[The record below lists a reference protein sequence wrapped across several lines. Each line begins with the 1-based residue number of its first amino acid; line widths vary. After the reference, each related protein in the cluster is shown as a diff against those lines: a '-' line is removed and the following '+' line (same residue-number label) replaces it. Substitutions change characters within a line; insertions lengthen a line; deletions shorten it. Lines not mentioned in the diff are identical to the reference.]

1 MARLRSRAPA
11 LMVLSMMATVL
22 PASAVASGTP
32 DVSTRSARLAP
43 HIAPGLVAL
52 GRLADT
58 QPLRLDVVLAP
69 SHPRELQ
76 ALLAAQR
83 DPSSSQYGR
92 YLAPGQF
99 VQMFGPDAH
108 QVDAVTTWLHRQ
120 GLVDTKVNG
129 FAVEVRASS
138 GATAHALGI
147 TMERFRTP
155 DDGETF
161 SAREA
166 PLVPGSLSPGISAIL
181 GLSDSVAAV
190 PKLDRTPRAAPHP
203 SARAIP
209 HADGLT
215 PCTAATNAA
224 GGNFWTPDQVGALYG
239 VGPLLT
245 AGQTGSGKKI
255 ALVELAAHTAADTSG
270 YLTCFGLH
278 NTVTTVKIDGGAPT
292 NSPNG
297 TLEANIDIEE
307 AATQSTHAAIVSYEG
322 PNSGLGEFDVYQH
335 IADDD
340 TAQAVSTSWGLC
352 EPDTNASFM
361 NAISTELAQSAAQG
375 QTVVAASGDSGS
387 EDCFAGG
394 AGPQTLA
401 VDSPANDPN
410 ITGVGGTFLFG
421 AGDEPVWNN
430 CQGEPDFATCDSDS
444 SGNEGAGGGGL
455 SAFFARPAWQ
465 PAVAQGTCSL
475 ASCRQVPDVSA
486 NAGVGEVFKSANV
499 WIPVGGTSIA
509 APKIA
514 AMVADV
520 DTACTAS
527 VGDLAPKL
535 TTLAAGNGYG
545 TALNDVTNGD
555 NDLTLNQ
562 GGDFTAVVGTDL
574 ATGVGTP
581 IASGWS
587 CPQITSLSTTQAA
600 AGTDVT
606 ITGFGLANATIT
618 FGNTTAAIT
627 AGPTAT
633 SVTVTIP
640 AGAGTVAVHGTNA
653 IGSGTHAVNFSYP
666 GVVTT
671 TTTTT
676 VPKPPPPPPP
686 PKPVN
691 TRAYLTVASDGGIFT
706 FGGAAFHGST
716 GATRLNQPIVGMTT
730 DATTGGYWFV
740 ARDGGIFGFDAPFFG
755 SAGGTPLAAPVVG
768 MAGTA
773 DGKGYWLITA
783 NGTVL
788 AYGDAH
794 NYGSV
799 TRASAPIVGMASTP
813 DGNGYWLAGSDG
825 GIYPF
830 GDAGNFG
837 GMSGVKLT
845 RPIVGIAVDAA
856 TGGYWMVATDGGI
869 FGFNA
874 PFFGSTG
881 AIRLNQPIVGISAT
895 ANGKGYWMVARDGG
909 IFTFGGAQFTG
920 SMGGTTLNQP
930 MVGMA
935 AAR

>member
-1 MARLRSRAPA
+1 MTRFRPKATA
-11 LMVLSMMATVL
+11 LMVLSMMATIL
-22 PASAVASGTP
+22 PAQAVASGAP
-32 DVSTRSARLAP
+32 DISTRPARLEP
-43 HIAPGLVAL
+43 HIARGLVAL
-52 GRLADT
+52 GRLPDT

-76 ALLAAQR
+76 TLLAAQR

-99 VQMFGPDAH
+99 VRMFGPDAH
-108 QVDAVTTWLHRQ
+108 QVDAVTTWLHSR
-120 GLVDTKVNG
+120 GLIDTTVNG
-129 FAVEVRASS
+129 FAIEVRASS
-138 GATAHALGI
+138 GAAAHALGI
-147 TMERFRTP
+147 TMERYRTP
-155 DDGETF
+155 DNGETF
-161 SAREA
+161 SALEA
-166 PLVPGSLSPGISAIL
+166 PLVPVTLSAGISAIL
-181 GLSDSVAAV
+181 GLTDSVAAV
-190 PKLDRTPRAAPHP
+190 PKLDRTPQAVTHPAA
-203 SARAIP
+203 SVIP

-215 PCTAATNAA
+215 PCTAAKNAA
-224 GGNFWTPDQVGALYG
+224 GASFWTADQVGALYG

-245 AGQTGSGKKI
+245 AGQTGTGKKI
-255 ALVELAAHTAADTSG
+255 ALVELAPHTATDTSS

-278 NTVTTVKIDGGAPT
+278 NTVTTINVDGGAP
-292 NSPNG
+292 SDPNG
-297 TLEANIDIEE
+297 TVEANIDIEE
-307 AATQSTHAAIVSYEG
+307 AATQATHATIVSYEG
-322 PNSGLGEFDVYQH
+322 PNTGSGVFDVYKK

-340 TAQAVSTSWGLC
+340 TAAAVSTSWGLC
-352 EPDTNASFM
+352 EANSNPSVM

-394 AGPQTLA
+394 AGPKTLA
-401 VDSPANDPN
+401 VDSPASDPN
-410 ITGVGGTFLFG
+410 VTGAGGTFLNG
-421 AGDEPVWNN
+421 PGDEPVWNN
-430 CQGEPDFATCDSDS
+430 CQGEPDFSTCDADS
-444 SGNEGAGGGGL
+444 GGNEGAGGGGL
-455 SAFFARPAWQ
+455 SAIYPRPAWQ
-465 PAVAQGTCSL
+465 PAVAQGTCSQ

-486 NAGVGEVFKSANV
+486 NAGAGEVFKSGNA
-499 WIPVGGTSIA
+499 WFPVGGTSIA

-545 TALNDVTNGD
+545 TALNDVTTGD

-562 GGDFTAVVGTDL
+562 GGDFSALVGTDL

-587 CPQITSLSTTQAA
+587 CPQITSMSTTQAA

-606 ITGFGLANATIT
+606 ITGFGLANATIE

-640 AGAGTVAVHGTNA
+640 AGTGTVLVRGTNA
-653 IGSGTHAVNFSYP
+653 IGSGVHAVDFSYP

-691 TRAYLTVASDGGIFT
+691 TSAYLTVASDGGIFT

-716 GATRLNQPIVGMTT
+716 GAIRLNQPIVGMTT
-730 DATTGGYWFV
+730 DAATTGYWFV

-755 SAGGTPLAAPVVG
+755 SAGGSPLAAPVVG

-773 DGKGYWLITA
+773 DGKGYWLVTA

-794 NYGSV
+794 DYGSA
-799 TRASAPIVGMASTP
+799 TRPSAPIVGMASTH
-813 DGNGYWLAGSDG
+813 DGRGYWLTGSDG
-825 GIYPF
+825 AVYPF

-845 RPIVGIAVDAA
+845 RPIVGIAVDGA
-856 TGGYWMVATDGGI
+856 TGGYWLVATDGGI
-869 FGFNA
+869 FGFDA

-909 IFTFGGAQFTG
+909 IFTFGGAHFSG

-935 AAR
+935 AAQ